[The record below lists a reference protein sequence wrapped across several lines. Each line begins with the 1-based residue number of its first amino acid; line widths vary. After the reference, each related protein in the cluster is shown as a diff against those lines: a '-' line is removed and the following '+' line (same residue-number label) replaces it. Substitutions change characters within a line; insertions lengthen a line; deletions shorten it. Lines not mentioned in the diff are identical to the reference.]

1 MIIIENSLYN
11 LLALQSAFGVGSHK
25 SVTILKALCKEKL
38 LNEPIDKIV
47 KADFIDENTKERLTC
62 VDKNQIMRIQ
72 SDCKNNN
79 IQIIPIYS
87 KKYPETLKNIYSPPL
102 VLYVKGKYPLI
113 NEEPVFCIVGT
124 RKATEFGKKASY
136 SLARRLSSAGMIIVS
151 GFASGCDLSAH
162 SGVLSV
168 GGKSIMVVVDG
179 ILTFLNSK
187 PNSFYNKI
195 QENGCIIS
203 EAPPF
208 AKAGKKYSFHIR
220 NRLLSGLSLGVAIIE
235 APEGSGAVI
244 TANHAAEQG
253 RDVFVIPGRPTQPEY
268 KGSNAL
274 LRDGASVLLDASD
287 IFLKYIPM
295 YLDKIDIE
303 KAYKKTE
310 DKLLK
315 KSSQKKLPSS
325 LSKEALMV
333 YNSIVKPEFN
343 VEDFSTAGIDAAL
356 LLSALTELEIEHIIE
371 SLPGGNYKRLV

>member
-1 MIIIENSLYN
+1 MIIIENALYN

-25 SVTILKALCKEKL
+25 SVTILKSLCKQKL
-38 LNEPIDKIV
+38 LNEPFEKLIN
-47 KADFIDENTKERLTC
+47 AGFIDENAKKRLSS
-62 VDKNQIMRIQ
+62 VDKGQIMRIAV
-72 SDCKNNN
+72 DCKNNN

-87 KKYPETLKNIYSPPL
+87 KQYPDLLRNLYSPPL
-102 VLYVKGKYPLI
+102 VLYVRGKYPNI

-151 GFASGCDLSAH
+151 GYASGCDLSAH

-168 GGKSIMVVVDG
+168 GGKSIMIVVDG

-187 PNSFYNKI
+187 ADNFYNKI

-208 AKAGKKYSFHIR
+208 AKAYKKYSFHIR
-220 NRLLSGLSLGVAIIE
+220 NRLLSGVSLGVAVIE

-253 RDVFVIPGRPTQPEY
+253 RDVFVIPGRPTQSEY

-287 IFLKYIPM
+287 IFLKYITM
-295 YLDKIDIE
+295 YPDKIDIE
-303 KAYKKTE
+303 RAYRKT
-310 DKLLK
+310 DNKPLK
-315 KSSQKKLPSS
+315 KSSQKKLPLS

-333 YNSIVKPEFN
+333 YNNIVKQEFN
-343 VEDFSTAGIDAAL
+343 VEDFSDTEMDASL
-356 LLSALTELEIEHIIE
+356 LLSALTELEMEHVIK
-371 SLPGGNYKRLV
+371 SLPGGNYRILV